1 MDMKSKTC
9 CFTGHRVM
17 SDQEKQIAAVR
28 LREVIAALMKEGVVY
43 YGAGGALGF
52 DTLAAQTVLEMKKEY
67 PQLRLILVL
76 PCEDQTRNWRS
87 EDIATYEYIKAR
99 CDKVVYVSRRYTPD
113 CMYKRNRHLVDHS
126 GTCICYLVRES
137 GGTAY
142 TVGYARKKGLHV
154 ISLMQR
160 RFHPFIHGKV

>member
-9 CFTGHRVM
+9 CFTGHRTM
-17 SDQEKQIAAVR
+17 SDQEKQSVAVR
-28 LREVIAALMKEGVVY
+28 LRKVIAALVKEGVVY

-87 EDIATYEYIKAR
+87 EDIEIYEDIKAK

-126 GTCICYLVRES
+126 RTCVCYLTRES
-137 GGTAY
+137 GGTAH
-142 TVGYARKKGLHV
+142 TVRYARKKGVCV
-154 ISLMQR
+154 INLR
-160 RFHPFIHGKV
+160 V

>member
-1 MDMKSKTC
+1 MKEGDLKSKTC

-28 LREVIAALMKEGVVY
+28 LRQVIAALVKEGVVY

-52 DTLAAQTVLEMKKEY
+52 DTLAAQTVLELKKEY
-67 PQLRLILVL
+67 PQLGLILVL

-87 EDIATYEYIKAR
+87 EDIKIYEDIKAR

-126 GTCICYLVRES
+126 GTCICYLKRDT

-142 TVGYARKKGLHV
+142 TVGYARRRELH
-154 ISLMQR
+154 I
-160 RFHPFIHGKV
+160 IHIVP